1 MLFWGMHASL
11 RWVLALLAVAALG
24 FAAGRFYDRDE
35 IERVKVLTVRNAA
48 PVGAGSAQSPEA
60 SIQALPQVPGALA
73 EIMRLR
79 GDFAQ
84 TTALYVLA
92 SSQDRA
98 GLERLLNEAA
108 SIRQASER
116 RAASSILYQ
125 RYAELDPEA
134 AVAHMMAREA
144 DFDPTWLYGVFH
156 TWARQDLA
164 GAVAHSKTLDQRS
177 RAMGG
182 AAILR
187 SRDDLPQADREAL
200 AAQLDVQVVQQ
211 ESSAIDLR
219 TPEAAQRSWRAA
231 LATENRESRTMKL
244 HSLVQEW
251 TMEDPQAAMRAI
263 ESLEDPQLRNELLY
277 VGMHGWAEKEPRQ
290 AVNWVLARPR
300 SQVRMQLL
308 ITGFSSFAA
317 KEPTAAM
324 DMAEELSSAERQQVL
339 PSMFA
344 NWASIDAR
352 SAAARAERV
361 EDAGLR
367 SQVLSSVAM
376 NWATNQPDE
385 ALRWAATL
393 PDADSQPVMNM
404 VVTQIASSDPARA
417 SVLVSQLSSGP
428 ERENTI
434 SNIVQS
440 WAQWDPQAA
449 LTWISRLPASEVG
462 PSAYSSLFAQW
473 AMHDVDTA
481 VGLASQLSDA
491 DNRNAALTGV
501 LSSPYLD
508 AAVAERLYRRIEGDD
523 ARRQAAMHLYYRF
536 HESDREVA
544 ERYRKEAGMSEVP
557 GQIVVQ

>member
-1 MLFWGMHASL
+1 M
-11 RWVLALLAVAALG
+11 LALLAVAAIG
-24 FAAGRFYDRDE
+24 FATGRYFDRDAV
-35 IERVKVLTVRNAA
+35 ERAKVLTVRNAV
-48 PVGAGSAQSPEA
+48 PVSAESAQSPAA
-60 SIQALPQVPGALA
+60 SVQALPQVPGALA
-73 EIMRLR
+73 EIMRLH

-98 GLERLLNEAA
+98 GIERLLDEAA

-134 AVAHMMAREA
+134 AVAHIMDRDA

-156 TWARQDLA
+156 TWAREDLA

-211 ESSAIDLR
+211 ESSAIDIR

-231 LATENRESRTMKL
+231 LATENRESRSMKL
-244 HSLVQEW
+244 HSMVQAW

-263 ESLEDPQLRNELLY
+263 ESLEDPQLREGLLY
-277 VGMHGWAEKEPRQ
+277 VGVQGWAEKEPRQ

-308 ITGFSSFAA
+308 TAGLSSFVM
-317 KEPTAAM
+317 KDPSAAM
-324 DMAEELSSAERQQVL
+324 DMAEELPSAERLQVL

-352 SAAARAERV
+352 SAAARAERL
-361 EDAGLR
+361 EGCEPAGPGAVVGR
-367 SQVLSSVAM
+367 
-376 NWATNQPDE
+376 N
-385 ALRWAATL
+385 ALR
-393 PDADSQPVMNM
+393 
-404 VVTQIASSDPARA
+404 
-417 SVLVSQLSSGP
+417 
-428 ERENTI
+428 REPT
-434 SNIVQS
+434 
-440 WAQWDPQAA
+440 
-449 LTWISRLPASEVG
+449 
-462 PSAYSSLFAQW
+462 
-473 AMHDVDTA
+473 
-481 VGLASQLSDA
+481 
-491 DNRNAALTGV
+491 
-501 LSSPYLD
+501 
-508 AAVAERLYRRIEGDD
+508 
-523 ARRQAAMHLYYRF
+523 
-536 HESDREVA
+536 
-544 ERYRKEAGMSEVP
+544 
-557 GQIVVQ
+557 

>member
-1 MLFWGMHASL
+1 MLFWGVHASL
-11 RWVLALLAVAALG
+11 RWVLALLAVAAIG
-24 FAAGRFYDRDE
+24 FAAGRYVDRDA
-35 IERVKVLTVRNAA
+35 IERVKVLTVRNTA
-48 PVGAGSAQSPEA
+48 PVSAGSAQSSEA
-60 SIQALPQVPGALA
+60 SVQALPQVPGALA

-92 SSQDRA
+92 SSQDKA
-98 GLERLLNEAA
+98 GIERLLDEAA

-134 AVAHMMAREA
+134 AVAHIMERDV
-144 DFDPTWLYGVFH
+144 DFDPTLLYGVFH
-156 TWARQDLA
+156 TWAREDLA

-187 SRDDLPQADREAL
+187 SRDDLPKADREAL
-200 AAQLDVQVVQQ
+200 AAQLDIQVAQQ
-211 ESSAIDLR
+211 DSSAFDLR

-231 LATENRESRTMKL
+231 LATENRESRSMIL

-251 TMEDPQAAMRAI
+251 TTEDPQAAMRAI
-263 ESLEDPQLRNELLY
+263 ESLEDPRLRDELLY
-277 VGMHGWAEKEPRQ
+277 VGLHGWAEKEPRQ

-300 SQVRMQLL
+300 SQMRMQLL

-317 KEPTAAM
+317 KEPSAAM

-344 NWASIDAR
+344 HWAGIDAR

-361 EDAGLR
+361 EDASLR
-367 SQVLSSVAM
+367 GQVLSSVAM

-385 ALRWAATL
+385 ALRWAASL
-393 PDADSQPVMNM
+393 PDVDSQPVMNM

-449 LTWISRLPASEVG
+449 LTWISRMPASQVG

-481 VGLASQLSDA
+481 VSLASQLTDPG
-491 DNRNAALTGV
+491 NRNAALTGV

-508 AAVAERLYRRIEGDD
+508 AAAAERLYRRIEGDD

-536 HESDREVA
+536 HESDPDLA
-544 ERYRKEAGMSEVP
+544 ERYRNEAGPTENL
-557 GQIVVQ
+557 GQIVVH